1 MFSMIYAM
9 GASGVTNEAVGTSQ
23 ASSGTSMLM
32 TLGMIVLF
40 IGIMYFLMIRP
51 QKKRDKEAQQ
61 MLASLKRG
69 DKVVTIG
76 GIRGK
81 IVAVRNDSV
90 ILKIDSNTKM
100 ELNKTA
106 ISQVLVP
113 SSGSSDKVNSEDIK
127 NQDVVNAPDSEEN
140 ISEDAVEEK
149 TDKEKNLS
157 ES

>member
-1 MFSMIYAM
+1 
-9 GASGVTNEAVGTSQ
+9 
-23 ASSGTSMLM
+23 
-32 TLGMIVLF
+32 
-40 IGIMYFLMIRP
+40 MIRP